1 MTEHRAERVR
11 LAGVILGGFVIVSIY
26 AFPGYIA
33 YDSLDQLRQA
43 RAGVMTDWHPPIMSA
58 LWGLLDRLVSGALLM
73 LLLQCGLFV
82 GGLYA
87 LLRQKL
93 APTRAVVLTLV
104 IFAMPPVLTM
114 MAVILKDCLMAGAL
128 LVGCAGLT
136 SKRRWAQYASLGMF
150 LLAAGLRHNA
160 ISVVVP
166 LVTLLSPWP
175 ANKGPWI
182 RGLVGGA
189 IGLALMGS
197 AMLVNKGLT
206 DVQSHPFQGM
216 LAPMDIVNTLALAPD
231 LSDDE
236 VRELTPGI
244 AFARTSGLQAHARE
258 VFDIYALPQNHANG
272 ETRFYDDPKTDE
284 GRAAVSH
291 AWWSLVTSYP
301 GAYLTSRFM
310 IMREVIGLTDAK
322 YTPVYEVRNEA
333 AMLKVNG
340 EPAVE
345 RNVVQRWLAR
355 KMIKLGRTS
364 LLFRPYVYLVLCI
377 GLLVLMRRDRP
388 MVALLLSGLSYVVL
402 DVVAIP
408 GPDIRYV
415 WWLMVVTLI
424 AVAVRLFAPRVVEL
438 RRALPVHPRSA

>member
-1 MTEHRAERVR
+1 MTEQRAEQAR
-11 LAGVILGGFVIVSIY
+11 LVGVILGGLVIVSIY

-58 LWGLLDRLVSGALLM
+58 LWGLLDRIVSGALLM
-73 LLLQCGLFV
+73 LVLQCSLFL

-87 LLRQKL
+87 LLRRKL
-93 APTRAVVLTLV
+93 EPTRAVVLTLV

-136 SKRRWAQYASLGMF
+136 SKRRWAQYAALAMF

-166 LVTLLSPWP
+166 LVALLSPWP
-175 ANKGPWI
+175 ASKGPWV
-182 RGLVGGA
+182 RGIVGGV

-197 AMLVNKGLT
+197 AMLINKGLT

-216 LAPMDIVNTLALAPD
+216 LAPMDIVNTVALAPD

-236 VRELTPGI
+236 VRELMPGI
-244 AFARTSGLQAHARE
+244 TFARASGLQEHARSL
-258 VFDIYALPQNHANG
+258 FNIYALPQNFAQG
-272 ETRFYDDPKTDE
+272 EGRFYDGPTTDE
-284 GRAAVSH
+284 GRADVSH
-291 AWWSLVTSYP
+291 AWWSLVTTYP
-301 GAYLTSRFM
+301 GAYLTARFQM
-310 IMREVIGLTDAK
+310 MRELIGLTDAK

-333 AMLKVNG
+333 AMLKANG

-345 RNVVQRWLAR
+345 RNVVQRWLAK
-355 KMIKLGRTS
+355 KMIRLGRSS
-364 LLFRPYVYLVLCI
+364 LLFRPYLYLLLCI
-377 GLLVLMRRDRP
+377 GLLVQLRRDRV
-388 MVALLLSGLSYVVL
+388 MVALLLSGLSYLAL
-402 DVVAIP
+402 DVIAIP
-408 GPDIRYV
+408 GPDIRYL

-424 AVAVRLFAPRVVEL
+424 AVAVRLFARRVVE
-438 RRALPVHPRSA
+438 

>member
-1 MTEHRAERVR
+1 MTEERAERIR

-58 LWGLLDRLVSGALLM
+58 LWGVLDRIVSGALLM
-73 LLLQCGLFV
+73 LLLQCGLFL
-82 GGLYA
+82 GGLYV
-87 LLRQKL
+87 LLRRKL

-136 SKRRWAQYASLGMF
+136 SKRRWAQYAALGMF

-166 LVTLLSPWP
+166 LVALLSPWP
-175 ANKGPWI
+175 ATKGPWI
-182 RGLVGGA
+182 RGVVGA
-189 IGLALMGS
+189 VIGLALMGS

-206 DVQSHPFQGM
+206 DVHSHPFQGM

-236 VRELTPGI
+236 VRELAPGI
-244 AFARTSGLQAHARE
+244 TFARTSGLQAHARE
-258 VFDIYALPQNHANG
+258 VFDIYALPQNHALG
-272 ETRFYDDPKTDE
+272 ENRLYDGPTTDE

-291 AWWSLVTSYP
+291 AWWSLVTTYP
-301 GAYLTSRFM
+301 GAYLSSRLM
-310 IMREVIGLTDAK
+310 IMREVIGLTDVK

-340 EPAVE
+340 EPPVE

-355 KMIKLGRTS
+355 KMIKLGRSS
-364 LLFRPYVYLVLCI
+364 LLFRPYVYLILAI
-377 GLLVLMRRDRP
+377 GLLVLMRRDRT

-424 AVAVRLFAPRVVEL
+424 AVAVRLFGSRVVE
-438 RRALPVHPRSA
+438 

>member
-1 MTEHRAERVR
+1 MTEERAERLR

-58 LWGLLDRLVSGALLM
+58 LWGVLDRIVSGALLM

-87 LLRQKL
+87 LLRHKL
-93 APTRAVVLTLV
+93 APARAVVLTLV

-136 SKRRWAQYASLGMF
+136 SKRRWAQYAALGMF

-166 LVTLLSPWP
+166 LVALLSPWP
-175 ANKGPWI
+175 ASKGPWI
-182 RGLVGGA
+182 RGLVGGV

-197 AMLVNKGLT
+197 AMLVNKSLT
-206 DVQSHPFQGM
+206 DVHSHPFQGM

-236 VRELTPGI
+236 VRALAPGV
-244 AFARTSGLQAHARE
+244 AFARPSGLQAHARE

-272 ETRFYDDPKTDE
+272 ETRVYDDPKTDE
-284 GRAAVSH
+284 GRDAVSH
-291 AWWSLVTSYP
+291 AWWSLVTTYP
-301 GAYLTSRFM
+301 GAYLASRFM

-355 KMIKLGRTS
+355 KMIKLGRSS
-364 LLFRPYVYLVLCI
+364 LLFRPYVYILLSI
-377 GLLVLMRRDRP
+377 GLLVLMRRDRLT
-388 MVALLLSGLSYVVL
+388 VALLISGLTYLAL

-408 GPDIRYV
+408 GPDIRYL
-415 WWLMVVTLI
+415 WWMMVVTLI
-424 AVAVRLFAPRVVEL
+424 AVAVRLFGARVVE
-438 RRALPVHPRSA
+438 